1 MDGLEVSWMAQIYL
15 QFQQVHDFGAG
26 SLMFLAY
33 DASLREELLQLG
45 DALHVKV
52 RLRPG
57 GWAQK
62 LGPAKKIK
70 KEWSQLTIEYL
81 IYLMEMGADMGD
93 TQNVLPVRKLTDRDV
108 EIVTN
113 LVSLALPI
121 SENYFWLP

>member
-1 MDGLEVSWMAQIYL
+1 
-15 QFQQVHDFGAG
+15 
-26 SLMFLAY
+26 
-33 DASLREELLQLG
+33 
-45 DALHVKV
+45 
-52 RLRPG
+52 
-57 GWAQK
+57 